1 MIGYEIKFIF
11 LKFRVQC
18 LTHPNSPSGF
28 PVSVA
33 IRLSNL
39 IGGSVLFAIDLYPFH
54 LYLLHRLEISVY
66 SCLFFDVVKLIKK
79 VIQSTTSCYLFEIWN
94 FVFFFAF
101 YGLPRASLI
110 RLFEVWIFITNGFSF
125 PVAWGHEAHIAKFCL
140 YFWWPHRIEVSVY
153 SLVPLFR
160 SIR

>member
-1 MIGYEIKFIF
+1 MLIGYEIKFIF

-54 LYLLHRLEISVY
+54 LYLLHRFEISVY
-66 SCLFFDVVKLIKK
+66 SCLFFDVVKLIKR
-79 VIQSTTSCYLFEIWN
+79 VIQSTTFCYLFDVYN
-94 FVFFFAF
+94 F
-101 YGLPRASLI
+101 
-110 RLFEVWIFITNGFSF
+110 LFFSF
-125 PVAWGHEAHIAKFCL
+125 CNTTNIPGFMIFLLVDTYIITPNNSLEIFPPLALTIDGGNVNIS
-140 YFWWPHRIEVSVY
+140 PSHRVI
-153 SLVPLFR
+153 
-160 SIR
+160 IGN